1 MPRITLK
8 DGRSFDVE
16 MNTRLVLALEDSDV
30 DILHRCGG
38 NAKCTTCRVY
48 IYEGEPSR
56 MTVAERERLEA
67 RGLLGEVRLSCQILA
82 DHDFRLEP
90 LQTLSNSDLD
100 DAGPRPADEIT
111 PTPVWIEAPR
121 KLTGD

>member
-1 MPRITLK
+1 MLK
-8 DGRSFDVE
+8 DGRSFEVE
-16 MNTRLVLALEDSDV
+16 MNKRLVLALEDSGV

-38 NAKCTTCRVY
+38 NAKCTTCRVRF
-48 IYEGEPSR
+48 IEGEPTG
-56 MTVAERERLEA
+56 MTAAERERLET

-82 DHDFRLEP
+82 DHNMRLEP

-100 DAGPRPADEIT
+100 DSGPRPADEIT

-121 KLTGD
+121 KVSGD